1 MIEDLRAVR
10 YRGDLQDVEEL
21 LTTYRVGDYL
31 ETAEE
36 QARDRERGLRQQL
49 LKDGI
54 RLSEPLSPRIFRL
67 FREVCETAGID
78 APIEVFC
85 LPDSRVN
92 AFASLDIQEKGQFTL
107 VAVTAGALELLSDA
121 ELKAILG
128 HEVGH
133 IAFAHNRLSN
143 LISTDENN
151 PSLTVLPPFGESL
164 FLRWRKK
171 AEISSDRIGLLAA
184 GDFDVAARALLRATF
199 GLSEK
204 NLNLDVEALLAQIDE
219 IRQRPELLDEAF
231 ASHPLLPIRLKALDL
246 FARSKKARR
255 NGFVA
260 KLPETELLDD
270 NPLEDAV
277 DQLLL
282 LTRRY
287 PWNPLEKA
295 KMRAI
300 ALAGAL
306 LLSADGD
313 CSNDEIKILIHILH
327 GFTDEP
333 EKEIVTDRAEIERQ
347 LPDVMAS
354 LKQDG
359 DESDCIFVL
368 SRLADV
374 ALADG
379 ALMKEEGVTIPRMA
393 AMMGVSQELAY
404 KVMVGAAQAVG
415 FRTDVKMNRMADQ
428 MRRSLA
434 TGMGAARTTRA

>member
-1 MIEDLRAVR
+1 MIHDLSDVR

-21 LTTYRVGDYL
+21 MTTYRVGDYL
-31 ETAEE
+31 ATAEE
-36 QARDRERGLRQQL
+36 QARDRDRGLRQQL

-54 RLSEPLSPRIFRL
+54 RLSEPISPRIFRL
-67 FREVCETAGID
+67 FREVCETVGTQTS
-78 APIEVFC
+78 IEVFC
-85 LPDSRVN
+85 LPDTRVN
-92 AFASLDIQEKGQFTL
+92 AFASLDIQEKGNFTL
-107 VAVTAGALELLSDA
+107 VAVTAGALELLTDA

-133 IAFAHNRLSN
+133 LAFEHNRLNS
-143 LISTDENN
+143 LVSTDENN
-151 PSLTVLPPFGESL
+151 PSMTVLPPLGESL
-164 FLRWRKK
+164 FLRWRRK
-171 AEISSDRIGLLAA
+171 AEISCDRIGLLAA

-204 NLNLDVEALLAQIDE
+204 NLNLDVEALLAQIEE

-246 FARSKKARR
+246 FARSEKARR
-255 NGFVA
+255 NGFGPSS
-260 KLPETELLDD
+260 PEAAPLDD
-270 NPLEDAV
+270 AALEGGV

-287 PWNPLEKA
+287 PWKPLEQA

-313 CSNDEIKILIHILH
+313 CSSDEIKILIQTLH
-327 GFTDEP
+327 HFTDEP
-333 EKEIVTDRAEIERQ
+333 EKEVVTDREEIGRR
-347 LPDVMAS
+347 LPQEMEV
-354 LKQDG
+354 LKRDG
-359 DESDCIFVL
+359 TEADRIFVL
-368 SRLADV
+368 SRLADI

-379 ALMKEEGVTIPRMA
+379 ALMREEGATIPKIA
-393 AMMGVSQELAY
+393 GMMGISQEVAFG
-404 KVMVGAAQAVG
+404 VMVGAAQSVG
-415 FRTDVKMNRMADQ
+415 FRTDVKMNRMAEE

-434 TGMGAARTTRA
+434 MGMRLQ